1 MTCLVLEPR
10 ILVDVR
16 LEVLVSQN
24 RSHVRHVRH
33 HRRGPGVVWHVVVAD
48 GVDHRGLGHIYLGL
62 EGRFEK
68 FQLIVETSLTVILG
82 TINQVTDHK
91 DSGHS
96 VGIVLKSLGL
106 ELLESGLPFVRL
118 CLLVDVHIADHT
130 KRKDNV
136 ACVKVLCLVRR
147 FCYDELGGVVDL
159 PFLHCK
165 RRIVLGVADLLSGA
179 VVNPQ
184 GISL

>member
-1 MTCLVLEPR
+1 MGEHDDIFLRLGRGDGGQLVVKPSDDRRVIDNRLVSVRRDAQDVIIPDYAVTCLVLEPR

-82 TINQVTDHK
+82 TINQVTYHK

-106 ELLESGLPFVRL
+106 ELLKSGLP
-118 CLLVDVHIADHT
+118 
-130 KRKDNV
+130 
-136 ACVKVLCLVRR
+136 LVRR
-147 FCYDELGGVVDL
+147 PLRIDVD
-159 PFLHCK
+159 
-165 RRIVLGVADLLSGA
+165 IADNS
-179 VVNPQ
+179 Q
-184 GISL
+184 R